1 MKRLA
6 VFASGRGSNF
16 RAIWSEISA
25 GNIPAEVCLFITDN
39 PQAKSLEFARSVDI
53 SSFALDTKMPGFA
66 EQILRLLEDH
76 NIDLVVLAGYMKL
89 IPADVVDCYE
99 NRIINIHPALLPA
112 FGGKGCYGLNVH
124 KKVINSG
131 VKKTGVTVHYVNRNY
146 DEGHI
151 IAQETVNVFPE
162 DTAQSLAEKV
172 LKIEHELFPDIL
184 KEICNNRMNWIN
196 GKPWVNQRN

>member
-184 KEICNNRMNWIN
+184 KEICNNRMHWIN

>member
-16 RAIWSEISA
+16 RAIWSEIDA
-25 GNIPAEVCLFITDN
+25 GNISAEVCLFITDN
-39 PQAKSLEFARSVDI
+39 PQAKSLEFARLLEI
-53 SSFALDTKMPGFA
+53 SSFAIDTKMTGFS

-89 IPADVVDCYE
+89 IPSDVVDRYE

-124 KKVINSG
+124 EKVIKSG

-162 DTAQSLAEKV
+162 DTAQTLAEKV
-172 LKIEHELFPDIL
+172 LKIEHELYPDIL
-184 KEICNNRMNWIN
+184 KEICNNRMHWIN
-196 GKPWVNQRN
+196 GKPWIDQGN

>member
-1 MKRLA
+1 M
-6 VFASGRGSNF
+6 
-16 RAIWSEISA
+16 A
-25 GNIPAEVCLFITDN
+25 GF
-39 PQAKSLEFARSVDI
+39 S
-53 SSFALDTKMPGFA
+53 

-89 IPADVVDCYE
+89 IPADVVDRYE

-184 KEICNNRMNWIN
+184 KEICNNRMHWIN
-196 GKPWVNQRN
+196 GKPWVKQGN

>member
-1 MKRLA
+1 VKRLA